1 MHMTKQIFMQNK
13 TNILFEG
20 LLSYVHV
27 DFLLFFSASSCGN
40 NRYTDG
46 GGHLYEHHLKE
57 SIIWNYKYLSLF

>member
-1 MHMTKQIFMQNK
+1 MHMTKQIFIQNK

-27 DFLLFFSASSCGN
+27 DFSSSASSCGN
-40 NRYTDG
+40 NRFTDG
-46 GGHLYEHHLKE
+46 GGHLYEHHLTE